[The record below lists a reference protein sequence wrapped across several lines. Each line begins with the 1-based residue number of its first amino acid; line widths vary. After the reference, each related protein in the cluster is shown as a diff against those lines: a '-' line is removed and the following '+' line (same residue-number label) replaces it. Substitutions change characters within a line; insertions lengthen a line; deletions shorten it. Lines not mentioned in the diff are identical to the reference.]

1 MSRTVRVGGAKPPNL
16 PVLGVVPTL
25 TGRVNPVR
33 FAAYNLYSLDARK
46 VLDKPKVTRYKAIT
60 PDLALSQSRL
70 TLTP

>member
-33 FAAYNLYSLDARK
+33 FAAYEEYIKQYLKSIYGIVEA
-46 VLDKPKVTRYKAIT
+46 
-60 PDLALSQSRL
+60 
-70 TLTP
+70 